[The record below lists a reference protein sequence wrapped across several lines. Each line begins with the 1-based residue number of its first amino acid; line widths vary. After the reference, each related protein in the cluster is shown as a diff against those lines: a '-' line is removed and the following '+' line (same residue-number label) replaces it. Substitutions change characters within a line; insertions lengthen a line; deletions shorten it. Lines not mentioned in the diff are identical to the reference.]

1 MLKSESSSQGAR
13 VSSSPALHSLEIP
26 NQTDVQKGRLT
37 GLRESERETHP
48 TLKSVTGLSPPFQL
62 TSAGAYRSSSFPEQG
77 Q

>member
-1 MLKSESSSQGAR
+1 MLRSESTSQRAR

-26 NQTDVQKGRLT
+26 IQTDAQEGKLM

-48 TLKSVTGLSPPFQL
+48 TLKSVTGLFPPIL
-62 TSAGAYRSSSFPEQG
+62 PTSAGACRSSSFPEQG